1 MQILHSNSDK
11 VKRAALQFYLC
22 LTHFFMFNF
31 RHEIGN
37 INADVGTHNEKIWD
51 RLLKGKSEKVF
62 NLLVLMAEKI
72 KCGQPLGEQT
82 QFWKYV
88 IQNDK
93 ANGYR
98 IGTRNDTKNNSLFH
112 YCA

>member
-37 INADVGTHNEKIWD
+37 IIADVGTHNEKIWD

-62 NLLVLMAEKI
+62 NLLVLMAEKNKMWPTTGRADAI
-72 KCGQPLGEQT
+72 LE
-82 QFWKYV
+82 
-88 IQNDK
+88 I
-93 ANGYR
+93 R
-98 IGTRNDTKNNSLFH
+98 DTKRQS
-112 YCA
+112 